1 MMTVSLKKHN
11 PLTSVTVGVA
21 AAVAVSAVA
30 TAFWNAYKARRTE
43 RDHPPAGAFLE
54 VDGMRLHYVERGEGP
69 PVVLLHGNAVLLQD
83 FDGSGLL
90 DALAARHRVIAF
102 DRPGFGYSE
111 RPHNT
116 TWTAATQ
123 AALFLKALA
132 QLDVEQPVVVGHS
145 WGTLVALEMA
155 VQSSHDIRGL
165 VLLSGYYYPTARLD
179 AAMSVPLALPVIGDA
194 LRYTISPVTGRLLIK
209 QAVKTMFSPAVT
221 PRSFIDAVPDEMVLR
236 PSQLR
241 AEGQDGALM
250 IPATT
255 RLKRHYGA
263 LRLPV
268 EIFAGAADKVVD
280 VDAHS
285 KRLHRDVP
293 HSRLTVVPGAGH
305 MVHYA
310 ATKNIAAAVETMSG
324 ATGRNI
330 TRVSSEAVT
339 V

>member
-1 MMTVSLKKHN
+1 
-11 PLTSVTVGVA
+11 
-21 AAVAVSAVA
+21 
-30 TAFWNAYKARRTE
+30 
-43 RDHPPAGAFLE
+43 
-54 VDGMRLHYVERGEGP
+54 
-69 PVVLLHGNAVLLQD
+69 
-83 FDGSGLL
+83 
-90 DALAARHRVIAF
+90 
-102 DRPGFGYSE
+102 
-111 RPHNT
+111 
-116 TWTAATQ
+116 
-123 AALFLKALA
+123 
-132 QLDVEQPVVVGHS
+132 
-145 WGTLVALEMA
+145 
-155 VQSSHDIRGL
+155 
-165 VLLSGYYYPTARLD
+165 
-179 AAMSVPLALPVIGDA
+179 
-194 LRYTISPVTGRLLIK
+194 
-209 QAVKTMFSPAVT
+209 MFSPAVT

-285 KRLHRDVP
+285 KRLHREVP